1 MRRGDAVLDARR
13 NAQAVTAYVMSPTPP
28 TTPHA
33 RDASPAIVPGFRLP
47 SAEVV
52 GFKGERHKTFVSVP
66 DTFRC
71 PTFTYVQL
79 SR

>member
-1 MRRGDAVLDARR
+1 LRLSFCGAGSDGLRLVA
-13 NAQAVTAYVMSPTPP
+13 N
-28 TTPHA
+28 TTNQPDMKPHA
-33 RDASPAIVPGFRLP
+33 RIVPGLRLP

-71 PTFTYVQL
+71 PTLTAQL